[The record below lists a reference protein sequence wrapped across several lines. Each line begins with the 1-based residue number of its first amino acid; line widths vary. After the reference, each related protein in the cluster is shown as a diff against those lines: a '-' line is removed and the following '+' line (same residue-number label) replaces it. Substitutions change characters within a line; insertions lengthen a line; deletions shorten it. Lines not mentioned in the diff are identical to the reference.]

1 MILAEF
7 KRLDVG
13 VTLVMVKNT
22 WFRAT
27 SEKKN
32 SIGKKRKIVAKQTNG
47 TYLKGKTEDSKSW
60 LEYPTAKGFSY
71 KQSLA
76 SNFTRNGII
85 RIVHDLSHPELYI
98 EYIIA

>member
-47 TYLKGKTEDSKSW
+47 IYLKGEEEENKSW
-60 LEYPTAKGFSY
+60 LEYPSAKGFSY
-71 KQSLA
+71 HKLV
-76 SNFTRNGII
+76 I
-85 RIVHDLSHPELYI
+85 RLTHDLSHPELYI